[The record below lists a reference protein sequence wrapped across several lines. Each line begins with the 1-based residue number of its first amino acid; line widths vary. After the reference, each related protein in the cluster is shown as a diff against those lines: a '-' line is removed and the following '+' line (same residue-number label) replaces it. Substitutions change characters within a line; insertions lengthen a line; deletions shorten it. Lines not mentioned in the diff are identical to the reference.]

1 MKVLAV
7 AGLVIFVVLGNLA
20 LPSPGH
26 ADVVAYDVHAGTV
39 GNQCRGG
46 SPGLEVDTLQTVWSP
61 GAMVNGGPIGSRD
74 AGTFAMIPIPA
85 SILLLGSGLL
95 GLGLIG
101 WRRRS

>member
-7 AGLVIFVVLGNLA
+7 VGIVIFLVLGNTV

-26 ADVVAYDVHAGTV
+26 ADVVAYDVHVGTV
-39 GNQCRGG
+39 GNQSWGG
-46 SPGLEVDTLQTVWSP
+46 SPGLEVDTLQTVWNS
-61 GAMVNGGPIGSRD
+61 GAVANGGPIGSRD

>member
-1 MKVLAV
+1 MKVPV
-7 AGLVIFVVLGNLA
+7 VVGLVVFVVLGNLA
-20 LPSPGH
+20 LISPGH
-26 ADVVAYDVHAGTV
+26 ADMVAYDVPAGTV
-39 GNQCRGG
+39 GNQSGGG
-46 SPGLEVDTLQTVWSP
+46 SPGLEVDTLQAVWNP
-61 GAMVNGGPIGSRD
+61 GGVVDGGPIESRD